1 MAQGNYPRDVQS
13 EGHNYVDLKRIISD
27 FMLTMDEDDYAS
39 SATEY
44 AIRNFALRGIR
55 ELGFDVQPR
64 VRSLRRDVQSNNTIV
79 IPDDFVDIIKIGI
92 VDENGIVRVFSE
104 NKNINISQKYE
115 TPIST
120 NESRQEG
127 MNEIRENGNRRTF
140 EDNFINDRVDDATST
155 TVESN
160 SEDLDWYIFDNYLYQ
175 GGLGRMYGLGGGKLR
190 GTYRINYDQN
200 RIELDT
206 QAGVTEVV
214 IEYVSDAAR
223 STDPVVHVY
232 AEDALRAYMYYKI
245 IERKSTVPGGEK
257 QRARAEYYNER
268 RKARSRFSNF
278 TKTEAINLIRKNF
291 KLAPKY

>member
-200 RIELDT
+200 RIELGSNDDIS
-206 QAGVTEVV
+206 EVV
-214 IEYVSDAAR
+214 IEYVADEAR
-223 STDPVVHVY
+223 SKNPDVHVY
-232 AEDALRAYMYYKI
+232 LEDALRSYMYYKI
-245 IERKSTVPGGEK
+245 IERKASGPAVSLPWI
-257 QRARAEYYNER
+257 AP
-268 RKARSRFSNF
+268 RSSRLGPAAF
-278 TKTEAINLIRKNF
+278 A
-291 KLAPKY
+291 